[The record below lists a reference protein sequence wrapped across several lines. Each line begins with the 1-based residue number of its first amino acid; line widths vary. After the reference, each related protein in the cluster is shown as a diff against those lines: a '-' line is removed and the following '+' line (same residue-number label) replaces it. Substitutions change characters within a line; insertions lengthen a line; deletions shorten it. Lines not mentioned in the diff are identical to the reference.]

1 MPHGKLSVSIVEVAP
16 VTRSD
21 NFGSYSSLIARGMVE
36 MWAMGERYRRR
47 FTVNLESETFFTTL
61 DCAIACHVV
70 ATRGDTFEQVR
81 DHRDSKYGHRLK
93 WVVEQ
98 ELFGGWIRLFGA
110 PVSPQGQEE
119 KTLCCVEALFFDR
132 TGCLSEPRIWVEPRD
147 LLAFA
152 DDLRRVGGVLEG
164 LTSDWEMEHPSEQP

>member
-1 MPHGKLSVSIVEVAP
+1 MFRHRISLAGAVIRDWPHGKLSVSIVEVAP

-36 MWAMGERYRRR
+36 MWAMGDRYRRR

-110 PVSPQGQEE
+110 PVSPQGRRRRPFAAW
-119 KTLCCVEALFFDR
+119 KLFFS
-132 TGCLSEPRIWVEPRD
+132 TGQV
-147 LLAFA
+147 
-152 DDLRRVGGVLEG
+152 V
-164 LTSDWEMEHPSEQP
+164 